1 MNRQLLT
8 LSDTILPMII
18 PNASPKEL
26 IQKRISIRSF
36 QPQNLS
42 PQIIQGITN
51 FAAKVPHLFETQLRV
66 EVLHIPSIEK
76 DRDLKLGTYG
86 IIRGTNF
93 FIAAVHPRGTLHL
106 LNAGYIL
113 EQTILYA
120 TSLELGTC
128 WLAGTFNR
136 DDFGQA
142 MHLSENET
150 LPAIIAV
157 GYPHGQ
163 SFNLMDTI
171 FRTMAR
177 SRTRKAWD
185 QLFFDQN
192 FNQPLSPERAGAYAG
207 VFEMVRLAP
216 SASNKQPWRLLQL
229 GRDVHFFIQRAPTQK
244 KNIPFFNLPYVD
256 LGIAMAH
263 FELSAV
269 EEGLAG
275 TWQISPPEAINPL
288 PGMTY
293 VATWKGIS

>member
-1 MNRQLLT
+1 MK
-8 LSDTILPMII
+8 I

-36 QPQNLS
+36 QPQDLS
-42 PQIIQGITN
+42 PEIIQGITD
-51 FAAKVPHLFETQLRV
+51 FAANIPPVFDTQLRV

-93 FIAAVHPRGTLHL
+93 FIAAVHPHGTYHL
-106 LNAGYIL
+106 LNAGYVL

-120 TSLELGTC
+120 TSLDLGTC

-136 DDFGQA
+136 DDFSQA
-142 MHLSENET
+142 MRLTKQET

-157 GYPHGQ
+157 GYPQGQ

-177 SRTRKAWD
+177 SRTRKPWE

-192 FNQPLSPERAGAYAG
+192 FKQALSPERAGAYAS

-216 SASNKQPWRLLQL
+216 SASNKQPWRLLKL
-229 GRDVHFFIQRAPTQK
+229 GSDVHFFIQRAPTQN
-244 KNIPFFNLPYVD
+244 KNIPFYNLPYVD

-269 EEGLAG
+269 EEGLSG
-275 TWQISPPEAINPL
+275 TWQISPPEAVDLL

-293 VATWKGIS
+293 VATWQGTVG